1 MGKRQEAAL
10 VTRQKLI
17 DAVKKLSEVKPY
29 NEMSIDDITQTAG
42 VAKGT
47 FYTYFKRREDIISV
61 IAYESF
67 DDALKRASV
76 ENDGA
81 TERIARFLNESA
93 RIIEENTLQVA
104 QQWYRSVTSPLDG
117 DTLGMDKLSYDWD
130 FIERCLQSAIDDGS
144 LREDAPVASISLQI
158 VSAYYGAVVLWCMSD
173 GKISHVDVIKD
184 FCKDSLPRIINEVS
198 KTEVN
203 YGVQNTGKRS

>member
-10 VTRQKLI
+10 ETRQKLI
-17 DAVKKLSEVKPY
+17 DAVKKLSEAKRY
-29 NEMSIDDITQTAG
+29 DEMSIDDITQTAG

-47 FYTYFKRREDIISV
+47 FYTYFKRKEDIISV
-61 IAYESF
+61 IAYETLDEVMRRVCAES
-67 DDALKRASV
+67 DSV
-76 ENDGA
+76 
-81 TERIARFLNESA
+81 TERIAGFLNDSA
-93 RIIEENTLQVA
+93 RIIEDKTLQVA

-117 DTLGMDKLSYDWD
+117 DALGMDKLSYDWD
-130 FIERCLQSAIDDGS
+130 FIERCLQSAIDDGT

-158 VSAYYGAVVLWCMSD
+158 VSAYYGAVALWCMSD

-198 KTEVN
+198 NAMEVN
-203 YGVQNTGKRS
+203 YGI